1 MDKLN
6 CKENFDINI
15 CTKIQFQVERF
26 KVFLL
31 FPNLKGQVRFS
42 IFDSWILSFMPMKV
56 QPTIVN
62 FSCFV
67 NFKGNK
73 YLKNYLNLTGKG
85 GKLVYL
91 YKNNG
96 KINYIKN

>member
-1 MDKLN
+1 
-6 CKENFDINI
+6 
-15 CTKIQFQVERF
+15 
-26 KVFLL
+26 
-31 FPNLKGQVRFS
+31 
-42 IFDSWILSFMPMKV
+42 MPMKV